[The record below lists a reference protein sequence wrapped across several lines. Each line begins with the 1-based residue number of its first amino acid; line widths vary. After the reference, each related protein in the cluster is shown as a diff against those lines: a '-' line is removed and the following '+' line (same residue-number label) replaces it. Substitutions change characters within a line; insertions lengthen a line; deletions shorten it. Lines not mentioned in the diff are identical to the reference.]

1 MRWMTPAESWQLG
14 GKFDP
19 GNCEKRS
26 AGLLGLV
33 YIRIGSDLLCLR
45 EDGES
50 VFFFFRVG
58 FALMDDLGRLCGMGG
73 IFHHIFR
80 LLGGDYSID
89 PLSFSLSQ
97 SEA

>member
-1 MRWMTPAESWQLG
+1 MRNLDFAFDFLFLGFVTFLRDRSRLWWRGAERWLTPAESWQLG

-19 GNCEKRS
+19 GNREKRS

-50 VFFFFRVG
+50 VFFF
-58 FALMDDLGRLCGMGG
+58 LSSRLCTDG
-73 IFHHIFR
+73 
-80 LLGGDYSID
+80 
-89 PLSFSLSQ
+89 
-97 SEA
+97 